1 MSKSNE
7 ETIYRPRLGMGCCG
21 SKMGRRTLSGR
32 IVSLHDLV
40 SIPNRITSSGKS
52 KSSCVFTQQGR
63 KGVNQDSMIVWQV
76 SLFFSSSYSMVFCVS
91 ISISKK
97 DLVCV
102 FCRILCRKI

>member
-7 ETIYRPRLGMGCCG
+7 EPVYRPRLGMGCCG

-63 KGVNQDSMIVWQV
+63 KGVNQDSMIVWEV
-76 SLFFSSSYSMVFCVS
+76 SLFFFLNDVYRSVSVS
-91 ISISKK
+91 ISKQ
-97 DLVCV
+97 DLACV